1 MMSMR
6 AIELAHLLV
15 LSADVVQ
22 TQTAEHFLLHCAKYQ
37 DIRKNT
43 VEVAFD
49 MPTFSRKTSFCHN
62 FEFLLF

>member
-1 MMSMR
+1 MMT
-6 AIELAHLLV
+6 AVELAHLLV

-22 TQTAEHFLLHCAKYQ
+22 TQTAEHFLLYCAKYQ

-43 VEVAFD
+43 VEVTFD
-49 MPTFSRKTSFCHN
+49 IPTFSRKTRSCHN